1 MDNKWQL
8 SKNLKLC
15 EPIDWIALPIENYE
29 MVVCG
34 NVKLVYLRRKVELDD
49 VLQIPCYD
57 TEEEKKLSPD
67 IRTVSAAKFIALYM
81 PKDSDELMELY

>member
-15 EPIDWIALPIENYE
+15 EPIDWILLPIENYE
-29 MVVCG
+29 MVICG
-34 NVKLVYLRRKVELDD
+34 NGKLVYLHRKLELDD
-49 VLQIPCYD
+49 VLQIRCYD

-67 IRTVSAAKFIALYM
+67 TRTVSAFQFIALYM
-81 PKDSDELMELY
+81 PKDSNELMELY